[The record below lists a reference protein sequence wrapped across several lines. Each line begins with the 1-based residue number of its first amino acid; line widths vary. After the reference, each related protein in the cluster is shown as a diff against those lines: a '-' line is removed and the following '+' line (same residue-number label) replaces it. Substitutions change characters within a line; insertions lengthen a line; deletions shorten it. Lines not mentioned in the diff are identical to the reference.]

1 MALSCA
7 NFSLEQIFPNLHTYI
22 SYQDMYQDISSNIFI
37 FPLHFIVGLLSIHF
51 EFVVYFQTEFHLPKS
66 IDSTVINIKPKYNG
80 IFRMEAVLLLYIL

>member
-7 NFSLEQIFPNLHTYI
+7 NFSPEQIFPNLHTYI
-22 SYQDMYQDISSNIFI
+22 SYQDISSNIFI
-37 FPLHFIVGLLSIHF
+37 FPFHFIVGLLSTHF

-66 IDSTVINIKPKYNG
+66 IDSTVINIKPKYNR

>member
-22 SYQDMYQDISSNIFI
+22 SYQDMYQGISSNIFI
-37 FPLHFIVGLLSIHF
+37 FPFHFIVGLLSIRF
-51 EFVVYFQTEFHLPKS
+51 EFVVHFQTEFHLQKS

-80 IFRMEAVLLLYIL
+80 IFHMEAVLLLYIL